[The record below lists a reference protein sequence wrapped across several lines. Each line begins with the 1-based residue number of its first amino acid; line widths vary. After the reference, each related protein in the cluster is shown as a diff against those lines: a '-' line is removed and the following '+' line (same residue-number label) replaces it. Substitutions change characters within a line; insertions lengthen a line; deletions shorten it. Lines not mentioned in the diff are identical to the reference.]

1 MERTVIVILGPT
13 GSGKSKLSISL
24 AKKIGGEIVS
34 CDSMQIYRRMDIGTA
49 KISKNEMENIPHH
62 MIDIVEPN
70 EEFSVGEY
78 VKQAKKIIAEIFER
92 NKVPIVVGG
101 TGLYV
106 KALTQNYDFGNTEK
120 NLEIREKYKKI
131 LKEKGNEFLFN
142 ILNEKNPEIAKK
154 IHVNDTKKII
164 RALEKI
170 ENKKNPEK
178 DLEIQDWEYLIFGL
192 NLPREELYRRINLR
206 TEKMFEDG
214 LENEVSNLIE
224 SGVSPRAQSMEGIGY
239 KQVIYAKEN
248 NLTREELIGLVQQKT
263 RNYAKRQLTFMRG
276 IENLIWVDAKD
287 AEKKILEVYYGNNWN
302 NREELGGSFCPS

>member
-24 AKKIGGEIVS
+24 AKKLGGEIVS

-49 KISKNEMENIPHH
+49 KISKKEMENIPHH

-106 KALTQNYDFGNTEK
+106 KALAQNYDFGFAEK

-131 LKEKGNEFLFN
+131 LEEKGNEFLFN
-142 ILNEKNPEIAKK
+142 ILIEKDPEIAKK
-154 IHVNDTKKII
+154 IHLNDTKKII

-170 ENKKNPEK
+170 ENKKNLEK
-178 DLEIQDWEYLIFGL
+178 DLEIQDWKYLIFGL

-206 TEKMFEDG
+206 TEKMFGDG

-276 IENLIWVDAKD
+276 IENLIWVDAQD
-287 AEKKILEVYYGNNWN
+287 AEKKILEVYYGNN
-302 NREELGGSFCPS
+302 

>member
-24 AKKIGGEIVS
+24 AKKLGGEIVS

-49 KISKNEMENIPHH
+49 KISKKEMENIPHH

-142 ILNEKNPEIAKK
+142 ILNEKDPEIAKK

-170 ENKKNPEK
+170 ENKKNLEK
-178 DLEIQDWEYLIFGL
+178 DLEIQDWKYLIFGL

-206 TEKMFEDG
+206 TEKMFEEG

-224 SGVSPRAQSMEGIGY
+224 SGVSPSAQSMEGIGY

-287 AEKKILEVYYGNNWN
+287 AEKKILEVYYGNN
-302 NREELGGSFCPS
+302 

>member
-24 AKKIGGEIVS
+24 AKKLGGEIVS
-34 CDSMQIYRRMDIGTA
+34 CDSMQIYRGMDIGTA
-49 KISKNEMENIPHH
+49 KISKKEMENIPHH

-106 KALTQNYDFGNTEK
+106 KALAQNYDFGFAEK

-131 LKEKGNEFLFN
+131 LEEKGNEFLFN
-142 ILNEKNPEIAKK
+142 ILNEKDPEIAKK
-154 IHVNDTKKII
+154 IHLNDTKKII

-170 ENKKNPEK
+170 ENKKNLEK

-206 TEKMFEDG
+206 TEKMFEEG
-214 LENEVSNLIE
+214 LEKEVSNLIE
-224 SGVSPRAQSMEGIGY
+224 SGVSQKAQSMEGIGY

-248 NLTREELIGLVQQKT
+248 NLTRKELIGLVQQKT

-287 AEKKILEVYYGNNWN
+287 AEKKILEVYYGNN
-302 NREELGGSFCPS
+302 

>member
-49 KISKNEMENIPHH
+49 KISKKEMENIPHH
-62 MIDIVEPN
+62 MIDIVDPN

-78 VKQAKKIIAEIFER
+78 VKQAKKIFAEIFER

-170 ENKKNPEK
+170 ENKKNSEK
-178 DLEIQDWEYLIFGL
+178 NLEIHDWEYLIFGL

-224 SGVSPRAQSMEGIGY
+224 SGVIPSAQSMEGIGY

-287 AEKKILEVYYGNNWN
+287 AEKKILEVYYGNN
-302 NREELGGSFCPS
+302 

>member
-24 AKKIGGEIVS
+24 AKKLGGEIVS

-49 KISKNEMENIPHH
+49 KISKKEMENIPHH
-62 MIDIVEPN
+62 MIDIVQPN

-106 KALTQNYDFGNTEK
+106 KALAQNYDFGFAEK

-192 NLPREELYRRINLR
+192 NMPREELYRRINLR

-224 SGVSPRAQSMEGIGY
+224 SGVSPSAQSMEGIGY

-287 AEKKILEVYYGNNWN
+287 AEKKILEVYYGNN
-302 NREELGGSFCPS
+302 

>member
-24 AKKIGGEIVS
+24 AKKLGGEIVS

-49 KISKNEMENIPHH
+49 KITKKEMENIPHH
-62 MIDIVEPN
+62 MIDIVDPN

-92 NKVPIVVGG
+92 NAVPIVVGG

-106 KALTQNYDFGNTEK
+106 KALAQNYDFGFAEK

-131 LKEKGNEFLFN
+131 LEEKGNEFLFN
-142 ILNEKNPEIAKK
+142 ILNEKDPEIAKK

-170 ENKKNPEK
+170 ENKKNLEK
-178 DLEIQDWEYLIFGL
+178 DLEIQDWKYLIFGL

-206 TEKMFEDG
+206 TEKMFEEG

-224 SGVSPRAQSMEGIGY
+224 SGVSPSAQCMEGIGY

-248 NLTREELIGLVQQKT
+248 NLTREELVGLVQQKT

-287 AEKKILEVYYGNNWN
+287 AEKKILEVYYGNN
-302 NREELGGSFCPS
+302 

>member
-49 KISKNEMENIPHH
+49 KISKKEMENIPHH

-106 KALTQNYDFGNTEK
+106 KALAQNYDFGFAEK

-154 IHVNDTKKII
+154 IHLNDTKKII

-170 ENKKNPEK
+170 ENKKNLEK

-206 TEKMFEDG
+206 TEKMFEEG
-214 LENEVSNLIE
+214 LEKEVSNLIE
-224 SGVSPRAQSMEGIGY
+224 SGVSQKAQSMEGIGY

-248 NLTREELIGLVQQKT
+248 NLTRKELIGLVQQKT

-287 AEKKILEVYYGNNWN
+287 AEKKILEVYYGNN
-302 NREELGGSFCPS
+302 

>member
-1 MERTVIVILGPT
+1 MERTVIVILGAT
-13 GSGKSKLSISL
+13 ASGKSKLSISL
-24 AKKIGGEIVS
+24 AKKLGGEIVS
-34 CDSMQIYRRMDIGTA
+34 CDSMQIYRGMDIGTA

-62 MIDIVEPN
+62 MIDIVQPN

-78 VKQAKKIIAEIFER
+78 VKRAKKIIAEIFER
-92 NKVPIVVGG
+92 NAVPIVVGG

-170 ENKKNPEK
+170 ENKKALKK
-178 DLEIQDWEYLIFGL
+178 DEEIQNWRYLIFGL
-192 NLPREELYRRINLR
+192 NMPREELYRRINLR
-206 TEKMFEDG
+206 TENMFEEG
-214 LENEVSNLIE
+214 LEKEVYNLIK
-224 SGVSPRAQSMEGIGY
+224 SGVSPSAQCMEGIGY
-239 KQVIYAKEN
+239 KQVVFAKEN
-248 NLTREELIGLVQQKT
+248 NLERKELIELVKQKT

-276 IENLIWVDAKD
+276 IENLIWVDAKE
-287 AEKKILEVYYGNNWN
+287 AEKKILEVYYGNN
-302 NREELGGSFCPS
+302 

>member
-24 AKKIGGEIVS
+24 AKKLGGEIVS
-34 CDSMQIYRRMDIGTA
+34 CDSMQIYRGMDIGTA
-49 KISKNEMENIPHH
+49 KISKKEMENIPHH

-106 KALTQNYDFGNTEK
+106 KALAQNYDFGFAEK

-131 LKEKGNEFLFN
+131 LEEKGNEFLFN
-142 ILNEKNPEIAKK
+142 ILNEKDPEIAKK
-154 IHVNDTKKII
+154 IHLNDTKKII

-170 ENKKNPEK
+170 ENKKNLEK
-178 DLEIQDWEYLIFGL
+178 DLEIQDWKYLIFGL

-206 TEKMFEDG
+206 TEKMFEEG
-214 LENEVSNLIE
+214 LEKEVSNLIE
-224 SGVSPRAQSMEGIGY
+224 SGVSQKAQSMEGIGY

-248 NLTREELIGLVQQKT
+248 NLTRKELIGLVQQKT

-287 AEKKILEVYYGNNWN
+287 AEKKILEVYYGNN
-302 NREELGGSFCPS
+302 

>member
-24 AKKIGGEIVS
+24 AKQLGGEIVS

-49 KISKNEMENIPHH
+49 KISKKEMENIPHH
-62 MIDIVEPN
+62 MIDIVDPN

-78 VKQAKKIIAEIFER
+78 VKRAKKIIAEIFER
-92 NKVPIVVGG
+92 NAVPIVVGG

-106 KALTQNYDFGNTEK
+106 KALTQNYNFGNTEK

-142 ILNEKNPEIAKK
+142 ILNEKDPEIAKK
-154 IHVNDTKKII
+154 IHLNDTKKII

-170 ENKKNPEK
+170 ENKKNLEK

-214 LENEVSNLIE
+214 LENEVSNLIG

-287 AEKKILEVYYGNNWN
+287 AEKKILEVYYGNN
-302 NREELGGSFCPS
+302 

>member
-49 KISKNEMENIPHH
+49 KISKKEMENIPHH
-62 MIDIVEPN
+62 MIDIVDPN

-170 ENKKNPEK
+170 ENKKALKK
-178 DLEIQDWEYLIFGL
+178 DEEIQNWRYLIFGL
-192 NLPREELYRRINLR
+192 NMPREELYQKINLR
-206 TEKMFEDG
+206 TEKMFEEG
-214 LENEVSNLIE
+214 LEKEVYNLIK
-224 SGVSPRAQSMEGIGY
+224 SGVSPSAQCMEGIGY
-239 KQVIYAKEN
+239 KQVVFAKEN

-276 IENLIWVDAKD
+276 IENLIWVDAKE
-287 AEKKILEVYYGNNWN
+287 AEKKILEVYYGNN
-302 NREELGGSFCPS
+302 

>member
-1 MERTVIVILGPT
+1 MERTVIVILGAT
-13 GSGKSKLSISL
+13 ASGKSKLSISL
-24 AKKIGGEIVS
+24 AKKLGGEIVS
-34 CDSMQIYRRMDIGTA
+34 CDSMQIYRGMDIGTA

-62 MIDIVEPN
+62 MIDIVQPN

-78 VKQAKKIIAEIFER
+78 VKRAKKIIAEIFER
-92 NKVPIVVGG
+92 NAVPIVVGG

-142 ILNEKNPEIAKK
+142 ILNEKNLEIAKK

-170 ENKKNPEK
+170 ENKKALKK
-178 DLEIQDWEYLIFGL
+178 DEEIQNWRYLIFGL
-192 NLPREELYRRINLR
+192 NMPREELYQKINLR
-206 TEKMFEDG
+206 TEKMFEEG
-214 LENEVSNLIE
+214 LEKEVYNLIK
-224 SGVSPRAQSMEGIGY
+224 SGVSPSAQCMEGIGY
-239 KQVIYAKEN
+239 KQVVFAKEN
-248 NLTREELIGLVQQKT
+248 NLERKELIELVKQKT

-276 IENLIWVDAKD
+276 IENLIWVDAKE
-287 AEKKILEVYYGNNWN
+287 AEKKILEVYYGNN
-302 NREELGGSFCPS
+302 

>member
-49 KISKNEMENIPHH
+49 KISKKEMENIPHH

-170 ENKKNPEK
+170 ENKKNSEK
-178 DLEIQDWEYLIFGL
+178 ILEIQDWEYLIFGL
-192 NLPREELYRRINLR
+192 NLPREELYQKINLR

-224 SGVSPRAQSMEGIGY
+224 SGVSPSAQSMEGIGY

-287 AEKKILEVYYGNNWN
+287 AEKKILEVYYGNN
-302 NREELGGSFCPS
+302 

>member
-24 AKKIGGEIVS
+24 AKKLGGEIVS
-34 CDSMQIYRRMDIGTA
+34 CDSMQIYRGMDIGTA
-49 KISKNEMENIPHH
+49 KISKKEMENIPHH

-106 KALTQNYDFGNTEK
+106 KALAQNYDFGFAEK

-131 LKEKGNEFLFN
+131 LEEKGNEFLFN
-142 ILNEKNPEIAKK
+142 ILNEKDPEIAKK
-154 IHVNDTKKII
+154 IHLNDTKKII

-170 ENKKNPEK
+170 ENKKNLEK
-178 DLEIQDWEYLIFGL
+178 DLEIQDWKYLIFGL
-192 NLPREELYRRINLR
+192 NLTREELYRRINLR
-206 TEKMFEDG
+206 TEKMFEEG
-214 LENEVSNLIE
+214 LEKEVSNLIE
-224 SGVSPRAQSMEGIGY
+224 SGVSQKAQSMEGIGY

-248 NLTREELIGLVQQKT
+248 NLTRKELIGLVQQKT

-287 AEKKILEVYYGNNWN
+287 AEKKILEVYYGNN
-302 NREELGGSFCPS
+302 

>member
-49 KISKNEMENIPHH
+49 KISKKEMENIPHH

-170 ENKKNPEK
+170 ENKKNSEK
-178 DLEIQDWEYLIFGL
+178 NLEIQDWKYLIFGL

-224 SGVSPRAQSMEGIGY
+224 SGVSPSAQSMEGIGY

-276 IENLIWVDAKD
+276 IENLIWVDAKE

>member
-1 MERTVIVILGPT
+1 MERTVIVILGAT
-13 GSGKSKLSISL
+13 ASGKSKLSISL
-24 AKKIGGEIVS
+24 AKKLGGEIVS
-34 CDSMQIYRRMDIGTA
+34 CDSMQIYRGMDIGTA

-62 MIDIVEPN
+62 MIDIVQPN

-78 VKQAKKIIAEIFER
+78 VKRAKKIIAEIFER
-92 NKVPIVVGG
+92 NAVPIVVGG

-142 ILNEKNPEIAKK
+142 ILNEKDPEIAKK

-170 ENKKNPEK
+170 ENKKALKK
-178 DLEIQDWEYLIFGL
+178 DEEIQNWRYLIFGL
-192 NLPREELYRRINLR
+192 NLPREELYQKINLR
-206 TEKMFEDG
+206 TEKMFEEG
-214 LENEVSNLIE
+214 LEKEVYNLIK
-224 SGVSPRAQSMEGIGY
+224 SGVSPSAQCMEGIGY

-248 NLTREELIGLVQQKT
+248 NLERKELIELVKQKT

-276 IENLIWVDAKD
+276 IENLIWVDAKE
-287 AEKKILEVYYGNNWN
+287 AEKKILEVYYGNN
-302 NREELGGSFCPS
+302 

>member
-24 AKKIGGEIVS
+24 AKKLGGEIVS

-49 KISKNEMENIPHH
+49 KISKKEMENIPHH

-106 KALTQNYDFGNTEK
+106 KALAQNYDFGFAEK

-131 LKEKGNEFLFN
+131 LEEKGNEFLFN
-142 ILNEKNPEIAKK
+142 ILNEKDPEIAKK

-178 DLEIQDWEYLIFGL
+178 DLEIQDWKYLIFGL

-206 TEKMFEDG
+206 TEKMFEEG

-224 SGVSPRAQSMEGIGY
+224 SGVSPSAQSMEGIGY

-276 IENLIWVDAKD
+276 IENLIWVDAQD
-287 AEKKILEVYYGNNWN
+287 AEKKILEVYYGNN
-302 NREELGGSFCPS
+302 

>member
-24 AKKIGGEIVS
+24 AKKLGGEIVS

-120 NLEIREKYKKI
+120 NLEIREKYRSI
-131 LKEKGNEFLFN
+131 LEEKGNEFLFN
-142 ILNEKNPEIAKK
+142 ILNEKDPEIAKK

-170 ENKKNPEK
+170 ENKKNSEK
-178 DLEIQDWEYLIFGL
+178 NLEIQDWEYLIFGL

-224 SGVSPRAQSMEGIGY
+224 SGVSPSAQSMEGIGY

-287 AEKKILEVYYGNNWN
+287 AEKKILEVYYGNN
-302 NREELGGSFCPS
+302 

>member
-49 KISKNEMENIPHH
+49 KISKKEMENIPHH

-170 ENKKNPEK
+170 ENKKALKK
-178 DLEIQDWEYLIFGL
+178 DEEIQNWRYLIFGL
-192 NLPREELYRRINLR
+192 NMPREELYQKINLR
-206 TEKMFEDG
+206 TEKMFEEG
-214 LENEVSNLIE
+214 LEKEVYNLIK
-224 SGVSPRAQSMEGIGY
+224 SGVSPSAQCMEGIGY
-239 KQVIYAKEN
+239 KQVVFAKEN
-248 NLTREELIGLVQQKT
+248 NLERKELIGLVQQKT

-276 IENLIWVDAKD
+276 IENLIWVDAKE
-287 AEKKILEVYYGNNWN
+287 AEKKILEVYYGNN
-302 NREELGGSFCPS
+302 

>member
-1 MERTVIVILGPT
+1 MERTVIVILGAT

-24 AKKIGGEIVS
+24 AKKLGGEIVS

-49 KISKNEMENIPHH
+49 KISKREMENIPHH
-62 MIDIVEPN
+62 MIDIVDPN

-106 KALTQNYDFGNTEK
+106 KALAQNYDFGFAEK

-131 LKEKGNEFLFN
+131 LEEKGNEFLFN

-170 ENKKNPEK
+170 ENKKNMEK
-178 DLEIQDWEYLIFGL
+178 DLEIQDWKYLIFGL

-276 IENLIWVDAKD
+276 IENLIWVDAQD
-287 AEKKILEVYYGNNWN
+287 AEKKILEVYYGNN
-302 NREELGGSFCPS
+302 

>member
-1 MERTVIVILGPT
+1 MERTVIVILGAT
-13 GSGKSKLSISL
+13 ASGKSKLSISL
-24 AKKIGGEIVS
+24 AKKLGGEIVS

-49 KISKNEMENIPHH
+49 KITKKEMENIPHH
-62 MIDIVEPN
+62 MIDIVQPN

-78 VKQAKKIIAEIFER
+78 VKRAKKIIAEIFER
-92 NKVPIVVGG
+92 NAVPIVVGG

-170 ENKKNPEK
+170 ENKKALKK
-178 DLEIQDWEYLIFGL
+178 DEEIQNWRYLIFGL
-192 NLPREELYRRINLR
+192 NMPREELYQKINLR
-206 TEKMFEDG
+206 TEKMFEEG
-214 LENEVSNLIE
+214 LEKEVYNLIK
-224 SGVSPRAQSMEGIGY
+224 SGVSPSAQCMEGIGY
-239 KQVIYAKEN
+239 KQVVFAKEN

-276 IENLIWVDAKD
+276 IENLIWVDAKE
-287 AEKKILEVYYGNNWN
+287 AEKKILEVYYGNN
-302 NREELGGSFCPS
+302 

>member
-49 KISKNEMENIPHH
+49 KISKKEMENIPHH

-120 NLEIREKYKKI
+120 NLEIREKYRSI
-131 LKEKGNEFLFN
+131 LEEKGNEFLFN
-142 ILNEKNPEIAKK
+142 ILNEKDPEIAKK

-170 ENKKNPEK
+170 ENKKNSEK
-178 DLEIQDWEYLIFGL
+178 NLEIQDWEYLIFGL

-224 SGVSPRAQSMEGIGY
+224 SGVSPSAQSMEGIGY

-287 AEKKILEVYYGNNWN
+287 AEKKILEVYYGNN
-302 NREELGGSFCPS
+302 

>member
-49 KISKNEMENIPHH
+49 KISKREMENIPHH

-106 KALTQNYDFGNTEK
+106 KALAQNYDFGFAEK

-131 LKEKGNEFLFN
+131 LEEKGNEFLFN
-142 ILNEKNPEIAKK
+142 ILIEKDPEIAKK
-154 IHVNDTKKII
+154 IHLNDTKKII

-170 ENKKNPEK
+170 ENKKNLEK
-178 DLEIQDWEYLIFGL
+178 DLEIQDWKYLIFGL

-206 TEKMFEDG
+206 TEKMFEEG
-214 LENEVSNLIE
+214 LEKEVYNLIK
-224 SGVSPRAQSMEGIGY
+224 SGVSPSAQCMEGIGY

-276 IENLIWVDAKD
+276 IENLIWVDAKE
-287 AEKKILEVYYGNNWN
+287 AEKKILEVYYGNN
-302 NREELGGSFCPS
+302 

>member
-24 AKKIGGEIVS
+24 AKKLGGEIVS
-34 CDSMQIYRRMDIGTA
+34 CDSMQIYRGMDIGTA
-49 KISKNEMENIPHH
+49 KISKNEMEIIPHH

-92 NKVPIVVGG
+92 NAVPIVVGG

-106 KALTQNYDFGNTEK
+106 KALAQNYDFGFAEK

-131 LKEKGNEFLFN
+131 LEEKGNEFLFN
-142 ILNEKNPEIAKK
+142 ILIEKDPEIAKK
-154 IHVNDTKKII
+154 IHLNDTKKII

-170 ENKKNPEK
+170 ENKKNLEK
-178 DLEIQDWEYLIFGL
+178 DLEIQDWKYLIFGL
-192 NLPREELYRRINLR
+192 NLPREELYKRINLR

-224 SGVSPRAQSMEGIGY
+224 SGVSLRAQSMEGIGY

-287 AEKKILEVYYGNNWN
+287 AEKKILEVYYGNN
-302 NREELGGSFCPS
+302 

>member
-24 AKKIGGEIVS
+24 AEKLGGEIVS

-49 KISKNEMENIPHH
+49 KISKREMENIPHH
-62 MIDIVEPN
+62 MIDIVDPN

-106 KALTQNYDFGNTEK
+106 KALAQNYDFGFAEK
-120 NLEIREKYKKI
+120 NLEIREKYRNI
-131 LKEKGNEFLFN
+131 LEEKGNEFLFN
-142 ILNEKNPEIAKK
+142 ILNEKDPEIAKK
-154 IHVNDTKKII
+154 IHLNDTKKII

-170 ENKKNPEK
+170 ENKKNLEK
-178 DLEIQDWEYLIFGL
+178 DLEIQDWKYLIFGL

-206 TEKMFEDG
+206 TEKMFEEG
-214 LENEVSNLIE
+214 LEKEVYNLIK
-224 SGVSPRAQSMEGIGY
+224 SGVSPSAQCMEGIGY

-287 AEKKILEVYYGNNWN
+287 AEKKILEVYYGNN
-302 NREELGGSFCPS
+302 

>member
-24 AKKIGGEIVS
+24 AKKLGGEIVS

-49 KISKNEMENIPHH
+49 KISKKEMENIPHH

-106 KALTQNYDFGNTEK
+106 KALAQNYDFGFAEK

-170 ENKKNPEK
+170 ENKKNSEK
-178 DLEIQDWEYLIFGL
+178 NLEIQDWKYLILGL

-206 TEKMFEDG
+206 TEKMFEEG

-224 SGVSPRAQSMEGIGY
+224 SGVSPSAQSMEGIGY

-263 RNYAKRQLTFMRG
+263 RNYAKRQLTFMRR

-287 AEKKILEVYYGNNWN
+287 AEKKILEVYYGNN
-302 NREELGGSFCPS
+302 

>member
-49 KISKNEMENIPHH
+49 KISKKEMENIPHH

-142 ILNEKNPEIAKK
+142 ILNEKDPEIAKK
-154 IHVNDTKKII
+154 IHLNDTKKII

-170 ENKKNPEK
+170 ENKKNLEK

-206 TEKMFEDG
+206 TEKMFEEG
-214 LENEVSNLIE
+214 LEKEVSNLIE
-224 SGVSPRAQSMEGIGY
+224 SGVSQKAQSMEGIGY

-248 NLTREELIGLVQQKT
+248 NLTRKELIGLVQQKT

-287 AEKKILEVYYGNNWN
+287 AEKKILEVYYGNN
-302 NREELGGSFCPS
+302 

>member
-24 AKKIGGEIVS
+24 AKKLGGEIVS

-49 KISKNEMENIPHH
+49 KISKKEMENIPHH

-142 ILNEKNPEIAKK
+142 ILNEKDPEIAKK

-170 ENKKNPEK
+170 ENKKNSEK
-178 DLEIQDWEYLIFGL
+178 NLEIQDWKYLIFGL
-192 NLPREELYRRINLR
+192 NMPREELYQKINLR

-224 SGVSPRAQSMEGIGY
+224 SGVIPSAQSMEGIGY

-276 IENLIWVDAKD
+276 IENLIWVDAQD
-287 AEKKILEVYYGNNWN
+287 AEKKILEVYYGNN
-302 NREELGGSFCPS
+302 

>member
-24 AKKIGGEIVS
+24 AKKLGGEIVS

-49 KISKNEMENIPHH
+49 KITKKEMENIPHH

-106 KALTQNYDFGNTEK
+106 KALAQNYDFGFAEK

-131 LKEKGNEFLFN
+131 LEEKGNEFLFN
-142 ILNEKNPEIAKK
+142 ILNEKDPEIAKK
-154 IHVNDTKKII
+154 IHLNDTKKII

-170 ENKKNPEK
+170 ENKKNLEK
-178 DLEIQDWEYLIFGL
+178 DLEIQDWKYLIFGL

-287 AEKKILEVYYGNNWN
+287 AEKKILEVYYGNN
-302 NREELGGSFCPS
+302 

>member
-13 GSGKSKLSISL
+13 ASGKSKLSISL
-24 AKKIGGEIVS
+24 AKKLGGEIVS

-49 KISKNEMENIPHH
+49 KISKKEMENIPHH
-62 MIDIVEPN
+62 MIDIVDPN

-78 VKQAKKIIAEIFER
+78 VKRAKKIIAEIFER
-92 NKVPIVVGG
+92 NAVPIVVGG

-106 KALTQNYDFGNTEK
+106 KALAQNYDFGFAEK
-120 NLEIREKYKKI
+120 NLEIREKYRNI
-131 LKEKGNEFLFN
+131 LEEKGNEFLFN
-142 ILNEKNPEIAKK
+142 ILNEKAPEIAKK
-154 IHVNDTKKII
+154 IHLNDTKKII

-170 ENKKNPEK
+170 ENKKKLEK
-178 DLEIQDWEYLIFGL
+178 DLESQDWKYLIFGL

-224 SGVSPRAQSMEGIGY
+224 SGVSPSAQSMEGIGY

-276 IENLIWVDAKD
+276 IENLIWVDVQD
-287 AEKKILEVYYGNNWN
+287 AEKKILEVYYGNN
-302 NREELGGSFCPS
+302 

>member
-49 KISKNEMENIPHH
+49 KISKKEMENIPHH
-62 MIDIVEPN
+62 MIDIVDPN

-106 KALTQNYDFGNTEK
+106 KALAQNYDFGFAEK

-131 LKEKGNEFLFN
+131 LEEKGNEFLFN
-142 ILNEKNPEIAKK
+142 ILIEKDPEIAKK
-154 IHVNDTKKII
+154 IHLNDTKKII

-170 ENKKNPEK
+170 ENKKNLEK
-178 DLEIQDWEYLIFGL
+178 DLEIQDWKYLIFGL

-206 TEKMFEDG
+206 TEKMFEEG
-214 LENEVSNLIE
+214 LEKEVYNLIK
-224 SGVSPRAQSMEGIGY
+224 SGVSPSAQCMEGIGY

-276 IENLIWVDAKD
+276 IENLIWVDAKE
-287 AEKKILEVYYGNNWN
+287 AEKKILEVYYGNN
-302 NREELGGSFCPS
+302 

>member
-24 AKKIGGEIVS
+24 AKKLGGEIVS

-49 KISKNEMENIPHH
+49 KITKKEMENIPHH

-101 TGLYV
+101 TG
-106 KALTQNYDFGNTEK
+106 FGFAEK

-131 LKEKGNEFLFN
+131 LEEKGNEFLFN
-142 ILNEKNPEIAKK
+142 ILIEKDPEIAKK

-170 ENKKNPEK
+170 ENKKNSEK
-178 DLEIQDWEYLIFGL
+178 NLEIHDWEYLIFGL

-224 SGVSPRAQSMEGIGY
+224 SGVSPSAQSMEGIGY

-287 AEKKILEVYYGNNWN
+287 AEKKILEVYYGNN
-302 NREELGGSFCPS
+302 

>member
-49 KISKNEMENIPHH
+49 KISKKEMENIPHH
-62 MIDIVEPN
+62 MIDIVDPN

-106 KALTQNYDFGNTEK
+106 KALAQNYDFGFAEK

-131 LKEKGNEFLFN
+131 LEEKGNEFLFN
-142 ILNEKNPEIAKK
+142 ILIEKDPEIAKK

-178 DLEIQDWEYLIFGL
+178 DLEIQDWKYLIFGL

-224 SGVSPRAQSMEGIGY
+224 SGVSPKAQSMEGIGY
-239 KQVIYAKEN
+239 KQVIYAKES

-276 IENLIWVDAKD
+276 IENLIWVDAQD
-287 AEKKILEVYYGNNWN
+287 AEKKILEVYYGNN
-302 NREELGGSFCPS
+302 

>member
-49 KISKNEMENIPHH
+49 KISKKEMENIPHH
-62 MIDIVEPN
+62 MIDIVQPN

-78 VKQAKKIIAEIFER
+78 VKRAKKIIAEIFER
-92 NKVPIVVGG
+92 NAVPIVVGG

-170 ENKKNPEK
+170 ENKKALKK
-178 DLEIQDWEYLIFGL
+178 DEEIQNWRYLIFGL
-192 NLPREELYRRINLR
+192 NMPREELYQKINLR
-206 TEKMFEDG
+206 TEKMFEEG
-214 LENEVSNLIE
+214 LEKEVYNLIK
-224 SGVSPRAQSMEGIGY
+224 SGVSPSAQCMEGIGY
-239 KQVIYAKEN
+239 KQVVFAKEN
-248 NLTREELIGLVQQKT
+248 NLERKELIGLVQQKT

-276 IENLIWVDAKD
+276 IENLIWVDAKE
-287 AEKKILEVYYGNNWN
+287 AEKKILEVYYGNN
-302 NREELGGSFCPS
+302 

>member
-24 AKKIGGEIVS
+24 AKKLGGEIVS

-49 KISKNEMENIPHH
+49 KISKKEMENIPHH

-142 ILNEKNPEIAKK
+142 ILNEKDPEIAKK

-170 ENKKNPEK
+170 ENKKNLEK
-178 DLEIQDWEYLIFGL
+178 DLEIQDWKYLIFGL

-206 TEKMFEDG
+206 TEKMFEEG
-214 LENEVSNLIE
+214 LEKEVSNLIE

-287 AEKKILEVYYGNNWN
+287 AEKKILEVYYGNN
-302 NREELGGSFCPS
+302 

>member
-24 AKKIGGEIVS
+24 AKKLGGEIVS

-49 KISKNEMENIPHH
+49 KISKKEMENIPHH

-131 LKEKGNEFLFN
+131 LEEKGNEFLFN
-142 ILNEKNPEIAKK
+142 ILIEKDPEIAKK
-154 IHVNDTKKII
+154 IHANDTKKII

-170 ENKKNPEK
+170 ENKKNLGK

-224 SGVSPRAQSMEGIGY
+224 SGVSPSAQSMEGIGY

-287 AEKKILEVYYGNNWN
+287 AEKKILEVYYGNN
-302 NREELGGSFCPS
+302 

>member
-24 AKKIGGEIVS
+24 AKKLGGEIVS

-106 KALTQNYDFGNTEK
+106 KALAQNYDFGFAEK

-131 LKEKGNEFLFN
+131 LEEKGNEFLFN
-142 ILNEKNPEIAKK
+142 ILNEKDPEIAKK
-154 IHVNDTKKII
+154 IHLNDTKKII

-170 ENKKNPEK
+170 ENKKNLEK

-206 TEKMFEDG
+206 TEKMFEEG
-214 LENEVSNLIE
+214 LEKEVSNLIE
-224 SGVSPRAQSMEGIGY
+224 SGVSQKAQSMEGIGY

-248 NLTREELIGLVQQKT
+248 NLTRKELIGLVQQKT

-287 AEKKILEVYYGNNWN
+287 AEKKILEVYYGNN
-302 NREELGGSFCPS
+302 